1 MTRLNKK
8 KSDLDIITKN
18 AEDTVDCL
26 EKCFDSIADDRKT
39 KTDVAKRLFCFS
51 ANLIKLT
58 FNSGKA
64 VVKQTP
70 KAITTVAKVKREI
83 SDGVVNTYNE
93 LEKERLENEFE
104 EKIKQLKRR

>member
-1 MTRLNKK
+1 MGFTYP
-8 KSDLDIITKN
+8 
-18 AEDTVDCL
+18 
-26 EKCFDSIADDRKT
+26 IAKARGFT
-39 KTDVAKRLFCFS
+39 L
-51 ANLIKLT
+51 LL
-58 FNSGKA
+58 GKA